1 MIMLNQPFNGQL
13 GELLCEKLSHPLGH
27 AASFTMFSAFAKN
40 SGVLRLKP
48 ALEYFKH
55 AGGYITAFIGVDA
68 HGTSYEAVLNLFELC
83 DELYIVHSER
93 PASTFHSKI
102 YKLTN
107 DGDTW
112 IAVGSNNLTGGGLWT
127 NFESAVCFEDG
138 RECEDCVRKVC
149 ALSLKYQDPA
159 YTCSHR
165 ITSRDDIDELLAEDY
180 LRNEM
185 RIQMDTR
192 NGSRRAAGQRTRRNL
207 FATQNGIHIPRI
219 ARVDQ
224 QHPTGT
230 AVRNDQDQEE
240 VRAVY
245 AITDTDVSERM
256 WFEMRESTGGSRNI
270 LDLSKLGTIIAGT
283 PHGTRYE
290 TSDPEFMLGGIAF
303 FDVDPENTEVEK
315 SITVNYNGIDYVD
328 CAIKFPTG
336 ERSNGSWRI
345 QMKGQSEAGV
355 KIHRVGGAEWL
366 RHKILVFEKIR
377 TDYYTLSVLEEDKVD
392 DLIGQSTVVATN
404 GSSPTSKK
412 YGLLCNI

>member
-1 MIMLNQPFNGQL
+1 MIMINQPFHGQL
-13 GELLCEKLSHPLGH
+13 GELLCEKLTQPLGRV
-27 AASFTMFSAFAKN
+27 ASFTMFSAFAKN

-48 ALEYFKH
+48 ALEQFKT
-55 AGGYITAFIGVDA
+55 AGGHIIAFIGVDA

-83 DELYIVHSER
+83 DELYIVHSES

-102 YKLTN
+102 YEFTN
-107 DGDTW
+107 DSDTW
-112 IAVGSNNLTGGGLWT
+112 IAIGSNNLTGGGLWT
-127 NFESAVCFEDG
+127 NFESAVCFEG
-138 RECEDCVRKVC
+138 GHESVDCVRKI
-149 ALSLKYQDPA
+149 AELADKYKNPA
-159 YTCSHR
+159 YPCSCR

-180 LRNEM
+180 LRSEM
-185 RIQMDTR
+185 RIQMETHNDAR
-192 NGSRRAAGQRTRRNL
+192 HPAEQHTRRNL
-207 FATQNGIHIPRI
+207 FGTQNGIHLPQIE
-219 ARVDQ
+219 RVGP
-224 QHPTGT
+224 QHPVGT
-230 AVRNDQDQEE
+230 TVHNNPDQEC

-245 AITDTDVSERM
+245 KITNSNASERM

-290 TSDPEFMLGGIAF
+290 TSDPQFMLGGIAF
-303 FDVDPENTEVEK
+303 FDIDPESTNVEK

-328 CAIKFPTG
+328 CTIKFPTG
-336 ERSNGSWRI
+336 DHSNGSWRI

-377 TDYYTLSVLEEDKVD
+377 TDYYTLSVLDEDQVD
-392 DLIGQSTVVATN
+392 SLIGESTVVATN

-412 YGLLCNI
+412 YGLL